1 MLSKLM
7 PAIML
12 LATSFAAHA
21 TTFDFSFSGPSDSGS
36 GVFTTTATATAG
48 QYLITGISGISD
60 GLAITSLLPVG
71 TYPLQ
76 ARPANDNLLYYPQ
89 SGASYYLDLNGVSY
103 QLSNGSDVNLFYV
116 EKYPRS
122 IAGNNE
128 VATQLSSFTVTEPSS
143 VTPEPSSLLLLGTG
157 LVGVAATV
165 GRRLA

>member
-71 TYPLQ
+71 TYPPI
-76 ARPANDNLLYYPQ
+76 ARPENDNLLYYPQ
-89 SGASYYLDLNGVSY
+89 NPSYLDLNGVSY

-116 EKYPRS
+116 EQYPRS

-143 VTPEPSSLLLLGTG
+143 VTPEPSSFLLLGTG
-157 LVGVAATV
+157 LLGVAATV
-165 GRRLA
+165 RRRLA